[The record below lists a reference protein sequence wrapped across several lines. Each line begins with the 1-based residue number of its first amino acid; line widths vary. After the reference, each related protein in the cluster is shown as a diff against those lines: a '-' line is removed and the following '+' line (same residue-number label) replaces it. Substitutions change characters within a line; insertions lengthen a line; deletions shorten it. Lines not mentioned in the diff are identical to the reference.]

1 MTDPHSETP
10 PVSAVNPA
18 RLRHRPWEDALAIVI
33 GTAFVALSL
42 VMFRHSQM
50 LTGGTTGL
58 AFVLHYLS
66 HWPLGAILFIINLP
80 FYLFA
85 WLALGRLFTLKTFA
99 AVGLL
104 SALAELMP
112 VLLRLEQLNPWYSAL
127 MSGLLA
133 GTGILILI
141 RHGASLGGIGVLAI
155 YLQRQ
160 RGWRAGTVQMVFDSG
175 VLALGLWFL
184 PWTAVAFSVLSAMA
198 LNLVIA
204 VNHRPDRYFGF

>member
-1 MTDPHSETP
+1 MDTP
-10 PVSAVNPA
+10 SPDAAQV
-18 RLRHRPWEDALAIVI
+18 RHRPWEDALAIFI

-42 VMFRHSQM
+42 VLFRHAYL

-58 AFVLHYLS
+58 SFVLHYLAG
-66 HWPLGAILFIINLP
+66 WPLGAVLFVINLP
-80 FYLFA
+80 FYVFA
-85 WLALGRLFTLKTFA
+85 WLAMGRVFTVKTFG

-112 VLLRLEQLNPWYSAL
+112 WLLRLEAL
-127 MSGLLA
+127 HPLYAAVMAGLLA

-141 RHGASLGGIGVLAI
+141 RHGASLGGIGVLAL
-155 YLQRQ
+155 YLQRR
-160 RGWRAGTVQMVFDSG
+160 RGWRAGTVQMGFD
-175 VLALGLWFL
+175 VLVLTLGLLFL
-184 PWTAVAFSVLSAMA
+184 PWDKLALSVLSAMA